1 MRHLESLRLRN
12 FLSFGP
18 DSGEI
23 PLGDLNVI
31 IGPNGSGKS
40 NLIEAI
46 RVLRACARDDLARV
60 IREGGGF
67 SEWRWKGAKDS
78 EVGIEAVSEGTHHN
92 LALAAAGHSF
102 EIVKERVESTKRRG
116 KVKKPGLLLAREGGR
131 LRVMREGK
139 LRNLDLKSDLAP
151 HQSAMC
157 RFDDRGLYPELAG
170 IAFTY
175 KFARIY
181 RDWHFGRN
189 SPVRL
194 PQPADLIPIDLDED
208 GGNLGLVLN
217 SIRRD
222 SASKNQL
229 RRWLDVLYEGIRD
242 VDVSVMGGT
251 IQVFLQEQDW
261 TVPATRLS
269 EGTLRWLC
277 LVAIALRSHLQFVVC
292 IEEPETGLHPDLL
305 PSLAELLRE
314 ASRNLQLI
322 VTTHSDVLVDAL
334 TDTPEAILVCDKED
348 GQTKMRR
355 LSRKKL
361 GTWLDK
367 YRLGELWR
375 RGQIGGNRW

>member
-1 MRHLESLRLRN
+1 M
-12 FLSFGP
+12 
-18 DSGEI
+18 
-23 PLGDLNVI
+23 
-31 IGPNGSGKS
+31 
-40 NLIEAI
+40 
-46 RVLRACARDDLARV
+46 
-60 IREGGGF
+60 
-67 SEWRWKGAKDS
+67 
-78 EVGIEAVSEGTHHN
+78 
-92 LALAAAGHSF
+92 
-102 EIVKERVESTKRRG
+102 
-116 KVKKPGLLLAREGGR
+116 
-131 LRVMREGK
+131 
-139 LRNLDLKSDLAP
+139 
-151 HQSAMC
+151 
-157 RFDDRGLYPELAG
+157 
-170 IAFTY
+170 
-175 KFARIY
+175 
-181 RDWHFGRN
+181 
-189 SPVRL
+189 RL